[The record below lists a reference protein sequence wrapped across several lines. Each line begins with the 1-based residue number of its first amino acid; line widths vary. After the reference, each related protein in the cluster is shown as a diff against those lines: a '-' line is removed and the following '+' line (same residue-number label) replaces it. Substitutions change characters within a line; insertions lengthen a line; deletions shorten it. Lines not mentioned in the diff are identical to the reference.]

1 MGKCL
6 PIRSQ
11 LFDPPGLIHSCTGT
25 PMVQFFAA
33 LLIVFLL
40 SGIAVTIRRGLNEII
55 RGLESIDQRLA
66 NLERMSGTDSER

>member
-1 MGKCL
+1 
-6 PIRSQ
+6 
-11 LFDPPGLIHSCTGT
+11 
-25 PMVQFFAA
+25 MVEFFAV

-66 NLERMSGTDSER
+66 NVERMSGTDSEQ